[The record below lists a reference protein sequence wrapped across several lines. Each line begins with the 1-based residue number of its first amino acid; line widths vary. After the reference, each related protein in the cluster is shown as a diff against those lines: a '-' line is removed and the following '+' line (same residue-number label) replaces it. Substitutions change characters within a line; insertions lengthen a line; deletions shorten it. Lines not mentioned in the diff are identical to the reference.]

1 MTYQKR
7 TKIFMGTYDQ
17 EIELDDETCLLLMF
31 SRGAKMRKNIIERL
45 LYGPKNCNQI
55 AKELKSDWWTI
66 QKHLQRLEKAG
77 LIKSVSLGRLQFY
90 KITPKCE
97 LALNNLRK
105 LFNNKE

>member
-1 MTYQKR
+1 
-7 TKIFMGTYDQ
+7 MGTYDQ

-77 LIKSVSLGRLQFY
+77 LIKSVSFRPSSILQ
-90 KITPKCE
+90 
-97 LALNNLRK
+97 NNAK
-105 LFNNKE
+105 M